1 MAKITT
7 LHKKLSRKSGI
18 NHLKKELQPKQSTTD
33 FLLNYSKSLESKNGI
48 LITLN

>member
-7 LHKKLSRKSGI
+7 QHKNLCRKTGI
-18 NHLKKELQPKQSTTD
+18 NHLNKEVQPKESTTD
-33 FLLNYSKSLESKNGI
+33 FLLNYSKSLESKNGF

>member
-7 LHKKLSRKSGI
+7 QQKKLSRKTGI
-18 NHLKKELQPKQSTTD
+18 NHLKKELQPRSSTTD
-33 FLLNYSKSLESKNGI
+33 FLLNYSKSIESKNGF